1 MNIAI
6 VDDQKEQQTIIQNKL
21 KGINKYQFESYS
33 FSSVFEMNE
42 SKIHFNLILLD
53 IDMPEMNGLTY
64 AKENVDQN
72 IVFITGYSKYMKSAF
87 GPNVYGFIEKT
98 DSLEYFQQV
107 IIDSL
112 DRISQNHFIH
122 IKTSDGNFSI
132 CVDHIIYVQYVRR
145 KTLCLK
151 LKDKE
156 YIVSGYSLKEFSE
169 LLGSMFMFCDRD
181 IIFNTQKVIGITSH
195 KLILQDVSHKIG
207 ISSRRLNMVKN
218 NYYKRVHKDYDN

>member
-6 VDDQKEQQTIIQNKL
+6 VDDQKEQRLIIQKHL
-21 KGINKYQFESYS
+21 MSIHKYKIDSYS
-33 FSSVFEMNE
+33 FSSVFELSE

-53 IDMPEMNGLTY
+53 IDMPEMDGITY
-64 AKENVDQN
+64 AKENTNQN
-72 IVFITGYSKYMKSAF
+72 IVFITSYSSYMKKAF

-98 DSLEYFQQV
+98 DSLKEFQQI
-107 IIDSL
+107 IIDAL

-132 CVDHIIYVQYVRR
+132 CVDNIIYVQYVCR

-151 LKDKE
+151 LKDIE

-169 LLGSMFMFCDRD
+169 LLGPMFMFCDRD
-181 IIFNTQKVIGITSH
+181 IVYNTHKVIGICAN
-195 KLILQDVSHKIG
+195 KLILQDVNHRIN

-218 NYYKRVHKDYDN
+218 EYYKKVHKVL